1 MGIVVNR
8 RSRWVLD
15 FYDQNGKRQRLT
27 MPKGTTKK
35 SAEKLLREIQDQVS
49 NGVYMPVQEIPT
61 FYEAG
66 QEWLEHKKMNIRS
79 STWAVYE
86 GHTRNHFDEFL
97 HLRVDRITTKMIE
110 QYINKCQK
118 QGMNIS
124 TLRKIL
130 VTFGQILALATKRG
144 YCIRNPLTEA
154 DRPRSQGTEFEE
166 EEKMTILNLQQI
178 SAFLNEVKGQKYK
191 TLFRLAIVSGARQG
205 ELLGLKWSDIL
216 WKDKQIFIRRTFNNG
231 QFFATKT
238 KTSRRR
244 VDIGPQ
250 TIKALKEWRLA
261 CPPGEL
267 NLVFPT
273 AKGTPMNHN
282 NMVNRYFRPALKA
295 AGIDR
300 IRFHDLRHTYASLLF
315 ERGENP
321 KYIQNQLGHANPMVT
336 FNVYAHLMKRTNQ
349 ESAMKLEQLILNG

>member
-1 MGIVVNR
+1 MATVVKR
-8 RSRWVLD
+8 RLRWVLD
-15 FYDQNGKRQRLT
+15 FYDQHGERQRLT

-35 SAEKLLREIQDQVS
+35 AAEKLLREIQDQVS
-49 NGVYMPVQEIPT
+49 NGAYMPVQEIPT
-61 FYEAG
+61 FSEAA
-66 QEWLEHKKMNIRS
+66 QEWLEHKKMNIRP
-79 STWAVYE
+79 STWSVYE

-118 QGMNIS
+118 QGMNVS

-130 VTFGQILALATKRG
+130 VTLGQILALATKRG

-166 EEKMTILNLQQI
+166 EEKMIILNPKQI

-191 TLFRLAIVSGARQG
+191 TLFRLAIFSGARQG

-238 KTSRRR
+238 RTSRRR
-244 VDIGPQ
+244 IDIGPK
-250 TIKALKEWRLA
+250 TIKSLKEWQLA
-261 CPPGEL
+261 CPPGDL

-282 NMVNRYFRPALKA
+282 NMVNRYFRPALNA
-295 AGIDR
+295 AGIER
-300 IRFHDLRHTYASLLF
+300 IRFHDLRHTYASLLL
-315 ERGENP
+315 EQDPNI
-321 KYIQNQLGHANPMVT
+321 KYVQTQLGHSNPMVT
-336 FNVYAHLMKRTNQ
+336 LNVYAHLTKLTNQ
-349 ESAMKLEQLILNG
+349 ESAMKLEQLVSN